1 MKVKLVLLTKL
12 TNELSKKYYNI
23 FLYAIIISLGLLVG
37 IFSAKSP
44 LFALLLALL
53 IVCFFIF
60 IYIFFKE
67 GIFSFQRIVTP
78 LLVASILFP
87 PIGLPKGIPSIRLEL
102 IITLLAWMLLLLG
115 HFAIGQPIK
124 FRRNSVYKWFVLFG
138 VAILLSISYGVIVK
152 GFPVIVRDFWEF
164 GKLLEYFLIFA
175 LVANLDISPNE
186 IKHYYKIALVVF
198 LCSAIFGI
206 AQYLNLGNINATI
219 TPYYTPTQMRGLLIH
234 KRIIGTT
241 GNPNEFGALMVLA
254 SSLAFSSVLFFKK
267 KTMCLFSLICFTVFV
282 LSIVLTLSRSAII
295 ALIIAI
301 CFLTLFKYPL
311 IVGIKRGIK
320 KSLITIPIIMA
331 TILIIIKIAPEKF
344 FFRISQLGNIWNA
357 TSWQARIVNWK
368 VNYALWKLS
377 PLFGCGPGKM
387 TMTTIVDNEWLL
399 LLRRYGLIG
408 IIIFILWFANF
419 YFGLS
424 KICRISSSAEV
435 RALTIALQ
443 ATLLAC
449 AVYMIPAA
457 VYHSLQLMPILLI
470 FLGLAY
476 SQIRSKEGVPDHES
490 S

>member
-1 MKVKLVLLTKL
+1 MIS
-12 TNELSKKYYNI
+12 NSKFSNISSEKYYNI
-23 FLYAIIISLGLLVG
+23 FLYAIIILLGLIVG
-37 IFSAKSP
+37 VFSTKSP

-60 IYIFFKE
+60 IYIFFKK
-67 GIFSFQRIVTP
+67 GILSFQRIVTP
-78 LLVASILFP
+78 LLMVSILFP
-87 PIGLPKGIPSIRLEL
+87 PISLPKGIPSIRVEL
-102 IITLLAWMLLLLG
+102 IIILVAWALLLLG
-115 HFAIGQPIK
+115 HFAIGYPIK
-124 FRRNSVYKWFVLFG
+124 FHQNLAYKWFILFG
-138 VAILLSISYGVIVK
+138 LAILLSLAYGVIVK
-152 GFPVIVRDFWEF
+152 GYSISGRDFWEF

-175 LVANLDISPNE
+175 LVANLVISPNE
-186 IKHYYKIALVVF
+186 IRHYYKFALIIFFCSALVGF
-198 LCSAIFGI
+198 S
-206 AQYLNLGNINATI
+206 QYLNLGNINKI
-219 TPYYTPTQMRGLLIH
+219 VSPYYAPTQIQGLVSQG
-234 KRIIGTT
+234 RITGTT

-254 SSLAFSSVLFFKK
+254 SSLAFSGILFFKK
-267 KTMCLFSLICFTVFV
+267 KTIRLFSLICFAVFV
-282 LSIVLTLSRSAII
+282 FSIVLTLSRSAII

-320 KSLITIPIIMA
+320 KLSIVTPIIMV

-368 VNYALWKLS
+368 VNYALWELS
-377 PLFGCGPGKM
+377 PLFGWGPGKM

-408 IIIFILWFANF
+408 VIIFILWFANF

-435 RALTIALQ
+435 RALAVALQ
-443 ATLLAC
+443 ATLLAY

-476 SQIRSKEGVPDHES
+476 SQIRSKGVPDHES